1 MALHSVWDVR
11 AKFADSAQ
19 KREQIAKVLLMHID
33 GCRSPR
39 TKVTQPLTH
48 KRKRGFKLNVHFR
61 WTNSASSQRT
71 HTEGLVTF
79 IIRANIMT

>member
-19 KREQIAKVLLMHID
+19 NREQIAKVVLMHID
-33 GCRSPR
+33 DCRSQR
-39 TKVTQPLTH
+39 TKVTLTP
-48 KRKRGFKLNVHFR
+48 KRGLWFKSDGHFR

-71 HTEGLVTF
+71 HTEGPFTF
-79 IIRANIMT
+79 IIIANIMA